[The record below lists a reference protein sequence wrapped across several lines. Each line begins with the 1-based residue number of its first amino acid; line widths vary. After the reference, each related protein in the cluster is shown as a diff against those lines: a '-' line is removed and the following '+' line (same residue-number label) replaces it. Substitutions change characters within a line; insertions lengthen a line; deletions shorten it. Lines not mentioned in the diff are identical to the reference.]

1 MPPPKSPEPRRDE
14 LGSDIIGPRNPE
26 REKQAPSLVC
36 PPSTDHGTLPS
47 LKWSFADSHT
57 RIEEG
62 GWARQTTVR
71 ELPSSR
77 ELAGVN
83 MRLDEGAIRELHWHR
98 EAEWA
103 YMLEGK
109 CRFTVLDGEGGAYEA
124 DLEKGDVWYAARGRP
139 HSIQGVGQG
148 GCEFMLIF
156 DDGNFSE
163 DETFLLSDWLAHT
176 PKEVVAKNFG
186 LDPRVFDSLSKKEKY
201 IFRGALPNVAV
212 PGIPSDV
219 PKSKH
224 RFTHKL
230 LAQSPVKTPG
240 GDVRIVDT
248 SNFPVST
255 TISAAHV
262 KISPHGLREL
272 HWHPNADE
280 WSFFIR
286 GRARVTVFAGSGM
299 ARTFDYQAGD
309 VGIVPRSLGHYV
321 ENVGDEEVEMLEVFR
336 APKFE
341 DFSLEEWLR
350 GSPDQM
356 VLEHLNLQHSEHGR
370 KFLDAL
376 HSSQGKQPVKSEKPK
391 L

>member
-1 MPPPKSPEPRRDE
+1 MSPSDPPPEPRRGN

-26 REKQAPSLVC
+26 REKQAVSLVR

-47 LKWSFADSHT
+47 YKWSFADSHI

-71 ELPSSR
+71 ELPTST

-83 MRLDEGAIRELHWHR
+83 MRLEEGAIRELHWHR

-103 YMLEGK
+103 YMLEGRA
-109 CRFTVLDGEGGAYEA
+109 RFTILDLEGGAYEA
-124 DLEKGDVWYAARGRP
+124 DVQKGDLWYAPTGRP
-139 HSIQGVGQG
+139 HSIQGLGKG
-148 GCEFMLIF
+148 GCEFMLVF

-163 DETFLLSDWLAHT
+163 DETFLLSDLLVHI
-176 PKEVVAKNFG
+176 PKEVVAKNFRVDPSV
-186 LDPRVFDSLSKKEKY
+186 LDKLSSKEKF
-201 IFRGALPNVAV
+201 IFRGQTPDTSR
-212 PGIPSDV
+212 PGIPPSF

-224 RFTHKL
+224 RFTHSL
-230 LAQSPVKTPG
+230 LAQPPLRAPG
-240 GDVRIVDT
+240 GEVRIADT

-262 KISPHGLREL
+262 TISPHGLREL

-286 GRARVTVFAGSGM
+286 GRARVTVFAGSGT
-299 ARTFDYQAGD
+299 ARTFSYQAGD

-321 ENVGDEEVEMLEVFR
+321 ENVGDEELEMLEVFR
-336 APKFE
+336 APRFE
-341 DFSLEEWLR
+341 DFSLEQWLK
-350 GSPDQM
+350 GSPGRM
-356 VLEHLNLQHSEHGR
+356 VLEHLNLQDSEEGKKFMEALR
-370 KFLDAL
+370 K
-376 HSSQGKQPVKSEKPK
+376 SQMKEPVKAAK